1 MLNICSGRLQKIT
14 LICKALCHCMQ
25 CYPLGFHNVCTAAD
39 SVICFNVGYLL
50 ETEYGLC
57 KYINSQMI
65 TIQELPEL
73 APPGLLPRSF
83 EVILEDDLVDRC
95 KPGDRIYATGIY
107 KALVPRYW
115 FVANGDL
122 GINLLYKA

>member
-1 MLNICSGRLQKIT
+1 MHGGQDHS
-14 LICKALCHCMQ
+14 HP
-25 CYPLGFHNVCTAAD
+25 CYPTGVN
-39 SVICFNVGYLL
+39 VICTITDQVILDAGYIL

-57 KYINSQMI
+57 KYINSQMV

-83 EVILEDDLVDRC
+83 DVILEDDLVDQC

-107 KALVPRYW
+107 KALVPRY
-115 FVANGDL
+115 
-122 GINLLYKA
+122 